1 MQVVDFTTR
10 MQQLYPSS
18 PHSLVSGI
26 ASDVDPTFASM
37 QQGNI
42 AKNDLR
48 VQLTILRS
56 NDRDNLYS
64 FCPVFR
70 VCGRPPIDGFMKVKR
85 SDPKLWLANQPRTDA
100 AASQDKSSA
109 LAPDPSSGA
118 LGLFPTTRRGFIS
131 WFISATCHRDSERFL
146 SAVRSL
152 LSSALIGE
160 NPSCIFFPS

>member
-1 MQVVDFTTR
+1 

-37 QQGNI
+37 QQGNT
-42 AKNDLR
+42 AKNDLK
-48 VQLTILRS
+48 VQLTTLRS
-56 NDRDNLYS
+56 NDRDNLYN

-100 AASQDKSSA
+100 AATQDKSSA

-118 LGLFPTTRRGFIS
+118 LGLFPTTRRVFIS
-131 WFISATCHRDSERFL
+131 CFISATCHRDSERFL